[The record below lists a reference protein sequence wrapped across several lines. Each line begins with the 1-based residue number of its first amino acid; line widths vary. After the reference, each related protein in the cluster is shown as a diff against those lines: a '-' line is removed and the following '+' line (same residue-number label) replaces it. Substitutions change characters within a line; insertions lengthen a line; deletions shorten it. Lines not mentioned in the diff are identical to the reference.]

1 MLRNLLIAITK
12 AFKWFVGWPRPV
24 LVPKFKT
31 GCEVW
36 YSASQ
41 YDEEA
46 EGGAAIGTV
55 EIVKVDRTAEKINYL
70 IKTNRMAQS
79 GVKKASCALRT
90 SKRGVRK

>member
-1 MLRNLLIAITK
+1 MLRNLLIAIKK

-31 GCEVW
+31 GHEVW

-70 IKTNRMAQS
+70 IKTKHPQT
-79 GVKKASCALRT
+79 KASHHPEIHKNIQDR
-90 SKRGVRK
+90 

>member
-12 AFKWFVGWPRPV
+12 AFKRFVGWPRPV

-55 EIVKVDRTAEKINYL
+55 EIVKVDRAAEEINYL
-70 IKTNRMAQS
+70 IKTKPHGAVWRKESQLQPC
-79 GVKKASCALRT
+79 ASAN
-90 SKRGVRK
+90 KE

>member
-1 MLRNLLIAITK
+1 MLRNLLIAIKK

-31 GCEVW
+31 GHEVW

-70 IKTNRMAQS
+70 IKPKPYGAGWRKESQLQPY
-79 GVKKASCALRT
+79 ASA
-90 SKRGVRK
+90 SEE

>member
-36 YSASQ
+36 YSTSR

-55 EIVKVDRTAEKINYL
+55 EIVKVDRAAEEINYL
-70 IKTNRMAQS
+70 IKTKPHGAVWRKESQLQPY
-79 GVKKASCALRT
+79 ASA
-90 SKRGVRK
+90 SEE

>member
-46 EGGAAIGTV
+46 EGGAA
-55 EIVKVDRTAEKINYL
+55 
-70 IKTNRMAQS
+70 S
-79 GVKKASCALRT
+79 ALSR
-90 SKRGVRK
+90 